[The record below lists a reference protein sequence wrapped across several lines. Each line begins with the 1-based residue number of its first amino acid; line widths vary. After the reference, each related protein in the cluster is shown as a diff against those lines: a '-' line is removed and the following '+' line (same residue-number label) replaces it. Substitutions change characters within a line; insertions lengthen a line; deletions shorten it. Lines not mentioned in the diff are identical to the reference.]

1 MRVNENAHRLR
12 DLLFR
17 EWKLIV
23 ILGMSAVIRFRH
35 LGSEIGG
42 SYDFRQAQ
50 TAWGVRSLTRGSLN
64 PLDAEVPVLGP
75 PWKLPFEFP
84 LYQWLAAIVG
94 RVLALN
100 ELTAARLAAIGFF
113 LLTLLLLHV
122 LVRGI
127 LDSQHATL
135 VTVTM
140 SFGAFGLH
148 YGSAILVDFSALAFS
163 LAALIAAHRVLRQ
176 WSTLGL
182 AIVAVLAALAHLSKI
197 TTSVAW
203 LGLGLGAMMMPLR
216 IDRRRK
222 GLLFLVV
229 WVSVLPYVV
238 WNAWADSVKSKSPAS
253 AFLVS
258 GELRTWT
265 FGTIAQRLDLLE
277 WIRRYESIVP
287 SVAGSAAAFTILS
300 LFALMHRRANRL
312 VTVSL
317 VVLIGTPLIF
327 TNLYRHEY
335 YFIALLPALCILAT
349 VGVSQVVTMI
359 SGTSGMNF
367 RQVQRLSAAA
377 LLMITAWSWRGN
389 GYGEQLT
396 QWWYNPAGMNDSYV
410 EAVLNLREN
419 TPDDAVVIVP
429 DTTWDPT
436 FLFLADRRGLILDPQ
451 YHSGDEFTVDELGTL
466 YTYVY
471 WFDEAN
477 MAVGWEKWGLDATP
491 REMVNERL
499 YRLLP
504 ASVDQ

>member
-182 AIVAVLAALAHLSKI
+182 AIVAVLAALAHLFEDHHI
-197 TTSVAW
+197 GGVARFGSRGDDDAPTYRPTAKGAA
-203 LGLGLGAMMMPLR
+203 LSRGVGKRSSLRGLECVGRLR
-216 IDRRRK
+216 EIEK
-222 GLLFLVV
+222 
-229 WVSVLPYVV
+229 
-238 WNAWADSVKSKSPAS
+238 
-253 AFLVS
+253 S
-258 GELRTWT
+258 GEC
-265 FGTIAQRLDLLE
+265 
-277 WIRRYESIVP
+277 VP
-287 SVAGSAAAFTILS
+287 
-300 LFALMHRRANRL
+300 R
-312 VTVSL
+312 
-317 VVLIGTPLIF
+317 
-327 TNLYRHEY
+327 
-335 YFIALLPALCILAT
+335 
-349 VGVSQVVTMI
+349 
-359 SGTSGMNF
+359 
-367 RQVQRLSAAA
+367 
-377 LLMITAWSWRGN
+377 
-389 GYGEQLT
+389 
-396 QWWYNPAGMNDSYV
+396 
-410 EAVLNLREN
+410 
-419 TPDDAVVIVP
+419 
-429 DTTWDPT
+429 
-436 FLFLADRRGLILDPQ
+436 
-451 YHSGDEFTVDELGTL
+451 
-466 YTYVY
+466 
-471 WFDEAN
+471 
-477 MAVGWEKWGLDATP
+477 
-491 REMVNERL
+491 
-499 YRLLP
+499 
-504 ASVDQ
+504 